1 LAVEGGGSYAFIP
14 DSGFVG
20 TVFVNALAN
29 TLVTVAQPALLT
41 LQPAL
46 GARSVRFFTSGC
58 YFCTLLWF

>member
-1 LAVEGGGSYAFIP
+1 MSSLFAPIFARAEPQQLAVEGGGSYAFIP

-41 LQPAL
+41 FLPAM
-46 GARSVRFFTSGC
+46 GAT
-58 YFCTLLWF
+58 